1 MSAGPPNPAHLCP
14 EEHLTRLAV
23 EDERSADLVRGGTGG
38 SVVQPLGVQS
48 QTKSGLDARSQSLG
62 VRSGEDTGVVDL
74 ELDGGGVVQVDLG
87 TDFECDTP
95 GGGLGVVDGLGTGL
109 DVLGNLVVVRGGE
122 GGQVAQTVDGDGV
135 VLKAVSVGVQR

>member
-1 MSAGPPNPAHLCP
+1 MS
-14 EEHLTRLAV
+14 
-23 EDERSADLVRGGTGG
+23 GGTGG

-48 QTKSGLDARSQSLG
+48 QTKGGLDARSQSLG

-87 TDFECDTP
+87 ADFECDTT
-95 GGGLGVVDGLGTGL
+95 GGGLGVVDGLGAGL

-122 GGQVAQTVDGDGV
+122 GGEVAQTVDGDGV
-135 VLKAVSVGVQR
+135 VLRRLSV